1 MNYAVTNGK
10 EQYKIIVV
18 ILSHLLLGVWE
29 STDIDKAWKLYYIS
43 LSLFEK
49 LFLVCITYL

>member
-10 EQYKIIVV
+10 EQYKIIMV